1 MPTCRLPQ
9 RERTSRSRQSRNCR
23 CHTDLRR
30 IVVGHLGLSIGRL
43 RQNRC
48 LQCGV
53 LRWRLLIEVF
63 AQCGEEALAFG
74 LRQVR
79 KSCPEPRSY
88 IGIRIIWRK
97 TVEEA

>member
-9 RERTSRSRQSRNCR
+9 REQTSRSRQSRNCR

-53 LRWRLLIEVF
+53 LRPQLEIELDLNDRRVDLVSE
-63 AQCGEEALAFG
+63 GHDLA
-74 LRQVR
+74 
-79 KSCPEPRSY
+79 
-88 IGIRIIWRK
+88 IRIGLSAPR
-97 TVEEA
+97 